1 MMSRPLSWL
10 IVLLM
15 LVMGL
20 SPYPVY
26 AHKKHKKK
34 KPTTVTQPVKKP
46 DETSTTNGKAVP
58 PESLS
63 APSANEQT
71 HLPNQTAPQVTE
83 PEEEAIEEL
92 PPLRELLFEHL
103 HNKLV
108 HFPIAFGLAGALFI
122 FLGFKWK
129 AFEASAR
136 VMFLL
141 GGIFAIAAYFTGQS
155 QADAFED
162 SFLHEYVE
170 LHEKLGITTG
180 LMLWISF
187 LMSINPKLKRF
198 LWIAAVL
205 LVILISVT
213 GFYGGILAH
222 AG

>member
-1 MMSRPLSWL
+1 MSRPSRWF
-10 IVLLM
+10 IVLMLLM
-15 LVMGL
+15 IGL
-20 SPYPVY
+20 SSHPVY

-34 KPTTVTQPVKKP
+34 KPATVTQEVKKP
-46 DETSTTNGKAVP
+46 DEVPATEGEKASSG
-58 PESLS
+58 SLS
-63 APSANEQT
+63 APSAAEPANIQPQT
-71 HLPNQTAPQVTE
+71 PAQVTE
-83 PEEEAIEEL
+83 PEEETIEEL

-108 HFPIAFGLAGALFI
+108 HFPIAFGLAGALFV

-129 AFEASAR
+129 EFESPAR

-155 QADAFED
+155 QAEAFED

-180 LMLWISF
+180 VMLWLSF
-187 LMSINPKLKRF
+187 FMSINPKLRRF
-198 LWIAAVL
+198 LWIAAAL
-205 LVILISVT
+205 LVIVISIT